1 MGTIGGSFSIQVRR
15 ERRYRDMGILKDKT
29 EKEEGWKESI
39 GKGEEPCKFFRN
51 FFKLALI
58 GNMLVMFLI
67 FFWIFI
73 SYPEAAMPIMIFGM
87 VSLIVCGSL
96 TGLLEYWLVEKEG
109 TFIKLGHLAA
119 MPFLEGEYPMSCT
132 VTFKTK
138 DGKKVEET
146 WVGGRLGKIVGWWGS
161 WGGGKKGY
169 WACKLLKKAHLDE
182 SHNPVTV
189 VWEDADK
196 PGYWEGSQYRI
207 PMNFSQTYIEKLYDP
222 VARMIRADTARYR
235 WNSRVYV
242 AERPLPEKF
251 RQIESPSDMETKLD
265 DRNEEIAMLRA
276 KIRRM
281 NIDESIR
288 RSTEPDIKKE
298 TVIYKGGG
306 PE

>member
-1 MGTIGGSFSIQVRR
+1 M
-15 ERRYRDMGILKDKT
+15 KDK
-29 EKEEGWKESI
+29 EETWRESI
-39 GKGEEPCKFFRN
+39 GKGEEPGKFFRN
-51 FFKLALI
+51 FFKLALLA
-58 GNMLVMFLI
+58 NMLVMFLI

-73 SYPEAAMPIMIFGM
+73 SYPDASMPILIFGM
-87 VSLIVCGSL
+87 VSLGVCGSL

-119 MPFLEGEYPMSCT
+119 MPFLEGEYPMAT
-132 VTFKTK
+132 KVPFKTK
-138 DGKKVEET
+138 DSKILEET
-146 WVGGRLGKIVGWWGS
+146 WVGGRIGKNVGWWGS

-169 WACKLLKKAHLDE
+169 WACKLLKKARLDA
-182 SHNPVTV
+182 SHNPATVT
-189 VWEDADK
+189 WEDADR
-196 PGYWEGSQYRI
+196 PGYWEGNVYRI
-207 PMNFSQTYIEKLYDP
+207 PMNFSQTHIDRLYDP
-222 VARMIRADTARYR
+222 VARMIRGDTARYR
-235 WNSRVYV
+235 WNSRIYV
-242 AERPLPEKF
+242 AERPLPEQF
-251 RQIESPSDMETKLD
+251 REMESDSDTTTKLE

>member
-1 MGTIGGSFSIQVRR
+1 MNK
-15 ERRYRDMGILKDKT
+15 ERKDK
-29 EKEEGWKESI
+29 KEETWKESI
-39 GKGEEPCKFFRN
+39 GKGEEPGRFFRN
-51 FFKLALI
+51 WFKLGLLAL
-58 GNMLVMFLI
+58 MLTQMLI
-67 FFWIFI
+67 WFWIFI
-73 SYPEAAMPIMIFGM
+73 SYPEAGAPVLIYGM
-87 VSLIVCGSL
+87 VSLGVCGSL

-119 MPFLEGEYPMSCT
+119 MPFLEGEYPMST
-132 VTFKTK
+132 KVAFKTK
-138 DGKKVEET
+138 DGKRLEET
-146 WVGGRLGKIVGWWGS
+146 WVGGRIGKNVGWWGS

-169 WACKLLKKAHLDE
+169 WACKLLKKARIDD
-182 SHNPVTV
+182 SHKPPTII
-189 VWEDADK
+189 WEDADK
-196 PGYWEGSQYRI
+196 PGDWKGSLYDI
-207 PMNFSQTYIEKLYDP
+207 PMNFSLTTIDRLYDD
-222 VARMIRADTARYR
+222 VARMIRGDTARYR
-235 WNSRVYV
+235 WNSRIYV

-251 RQIESPSDMETKLD
+251 RELESDSDTTTKLE